1 MEFLKFWNCSLLNF
15 HICNSCYQCVLQH
28 LQLWVVELVTYCKKY
43 CLIKKNKNYWSIYKS
58 ISESPIGSNKV
69 STTLTLRRNNV
80 DTTLHQRCATFFRRC
95 FNVVQHRFD
104 VVSKLCNVEKALSD
118 FVSFATSDQRYF
130 NVDTQR
136 WNNVDSQRWN
146 NVDLTLK
153 CWMGSSGFPSKRFNT
168 IGNKFRDSN
177 SRWRVIHWLWE

>member
-1 MEFLKFWNCSLLNF
+1 MLISHFQIFHGVFEVLKLQSFKLPY
-15 HICNSCYQCVLQH
+15 INSCYQCVLQH

-69 STTLTLRRNNV
+69 STTLMLRR
-80 DTTLHQRCATFFRRC
+80 TMLIQRCI
-95 FNVVQHRFD
+95 NVAQRFFD
-104 VVSKLCNVEKALSD
+104 VVSTLCNVEKPLSD

-153 CWMGSSGFPSKRFNT
+153 CWMASSGFPSKRFNT